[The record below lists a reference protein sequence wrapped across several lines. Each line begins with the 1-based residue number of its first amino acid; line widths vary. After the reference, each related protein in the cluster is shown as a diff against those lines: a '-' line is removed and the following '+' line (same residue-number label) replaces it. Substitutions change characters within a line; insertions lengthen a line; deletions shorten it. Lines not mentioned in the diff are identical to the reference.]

1 MKTHRKSRRST
12 TNALALAAG
21 LLAGALLLATPV
33 LAQAANPVGSASDKI
48 GYYTDAIT
56 AEQSGDYAKAKDLLN
71 KIIAMDPT
79 DPGNKEVEAH
89 IALLDQAMA
98 AQTKG
103 NPTLFATNGAPA
115 AAAVA
120 PIVVTQLP
128 ADAAAP
134 APSTA
139 PMAAPMAAPAPAA
152 AVAPTAEAAA
162 AMKIAAQKQQNQ
174 LTAARSAI
182 AEARSLEQAGQFD
195 DARAKLAQAQQQL
208 PPGLGSLYVAQEINS
223 EIANSYYNQAVDHYN
238 TKAYAAT
245 KDDLANYLKAGG
257 DPARA
262 KSMQDKV
269 TSAINNPM
277 LQDANVVAPG
287 FESKQD
293 MIKQLLIKGEAEYI
307 LGDFTDAMQT
317 FDTVITNDPDNIPA
331 QAYEK
336 KINQVLFDK
345 SSISHDTTRA
355 QFLKEVNDDWR
366 LPSVYTG
373 TENGNTGNVT
383 ISPDMKKLGE
393 IVVPLVDIDIPTPLD
408 EVVNTFSMLS
418 QKYDKDG
425 KGLTFHVTPPP
436 NGEAMPKVK
445 LQNLRDQSLERL
457 LELACRDVNFGY
469 FDDNGIIEVSQ
480 GSSSAMGMTGQ
491 FETKSFPMT
500 ESTQTRLLGYTSG
513 TGDTSG
519 GASSTPFS
527 DSSSG
532 GSSNSTAGSS
542 TSSDSGSSAP
552 APSDVEQRLSD
563 FFQRAGIDFPPGARI
578 AYTPGEIYVTNTP
591 KNLEM
596 LGNFLKKYSSVKQA
610 EIEARFLDVS
620 EGDLEQFGTNW
631 NVASPTGNTQL
642 FQTSSVGGGNAS
654 LRNIGAAFPLGNTGA
669 QPTIVTGLSTST
681 EVTTD
686 TLESVGNTTGLV
698 ESTGNVTTPLPNLT
712 IPQAIPTLPNQINVG
727 GQASNLFQG
736 VLGYVEGYKLNFILS
751 ALSQKQGNDLM
762 SAPKIVCMTEH
773 DANITIAQQ
782 LSYPE
787 TFSPIQSQVSPASGS
802 GGTASGSG
810 GVTITAGTPNGF
822 VTANIGVTM
831 SVVPKIYEDD
841 TIELSLSPV
850 VTEFEGFIEYGGTSL
865 AIQAGTTASV
875 PSGFIQPIFDVRQI
889 NTNVTIFD
897 GATVVLGGL
906 TRDQVETVDDKV
918 PILGDLPLVGRL
930 FQSKGETS
938 QKRNLMIFVTANII
952 SPGGAPANQSI
963 ANITPGAVFQNPTI
977 VTPRGD
983 VPRVPENA
991 LGAPAANAA
1000 P

>member
-12 TNALALAAG
+12 TNTLAFAAG
-21 LLAGALLLATPV
+21 LLAGALLLSTHV
-33 LAQAANPVGSASDKI
+33 LAQAANPSGSASDKI
-48 GYYTDAIT
+48 GFYTDAIT

-98 AQTKG
+98 DSAKG
-103 NPTLFATNGAPA
+103 KPTLFAANDAVS
-115 AAAVA
+115 AAVMA

-128 ADAAAP
+128 ADSSAPASSAAP
-134 APSTA
+134 SSAPA
-139 PMAAPMAAPAPAA
+139 AAPAPAA
-152 AVAPTAEAAA
+152 AVPPTAEAAA
-162 AMKIAAQKQQNQ
+162 AIKIEAQKQQKQ
-174 LTAARSAI
+174 LSDARAAI
-182 AEARSLEQAGQFD
+182 AEARGLEQAGQYD

-208 PPGLGSLYVAQEINS
+208 PPGLGSLYVAQEIRD
-223 EIANSYYNQAVDHYN
+223 EIANSYYNQSVDHYN
-238 TKAYAAT
+238 TKAYAAA
-245 KDDLANYLKAGG
+245 KDDLASYLKAGG

-262 KSMQDKV
+262 QAMQDKI

-277 LQDANVVAPG
+277 LQDASVVAPG

-307 LGDFTDAMQT
+307 LGDYTDAMQT

-336 KINQVLFDK
+336 KINEMLFDK

-383 ISPDMKKLGE
+383 VSPELKKLGE

-408 EVVNTFSMLS
+408 EVVATFTMLA

-425 KGLTFHVTPPP
+425 KGLNFHVQPPP
-436 NGEAMPKVK
+436 NGGAMPKVK
-445 LQNLRDQSLERL
+445 LQNLRDETLEQL
-457 LELACRDVNFGY
+457 LNLACRDVNYGY
-469 FDDNGIIEVSQ
+469 FDDNGTIVVSQ

-513 TGDTSG
+513 SGDTSG
-519 GASSTPFS
+519 GSTTPFS

-532 GSSNSTAGSS
+532 GSSNGTAGNSTA
-542 TSSDSGSSAP
+542 SSDAGSAP

-563 FFQRAGIDFPPGARI
+563 FFQRAGIDFPSGARI

-631 NVASPTGNTQL
+631 NVASANGNTQL
-642 FQTSSVGGGNAS
+642 FQTSAVGGGNSS
-654 LRNIGAAFPLGNTGA
+654 LRNIGSAFPLGNTGA
-669 QPTIVTGLSTST
+669 QPTIVTGLSSSNSSIVPETT
-681 EVTTD
+681 NLGNGTFETTD
-686 TLESVGNTTGLV
+686 VTETTQV
-698 ESTGNVTTPLPNLT
+698 PLPNLT

-727 GQASNLFQG
+727 GVASNLFQG
-736 VLGYVEGYKLNFILS
+736 VLGYVEGYKLNFILT

-802 GGTASGSG
+802 SGTASGSG

-889 NTNVTIFD
+889 NTDVTIFD

-918 PILGDLPLVGRL
+918 PVLGDIPLIGRL

-991 LGAPAANAA
+991 LGAPAA
-1000 P
+1000 PPQQ